1 MSFQRDPLA
10 GKIPVTLIT
19 GFLGSGKTTLISRL
33 VRHPDMNRVAVV
45 INEVGE
51 IGIDHDLV
59 SQSSENISLLANG
72 CICCSVRTD
81 LQETL
86 RDLFA
91 RRQVGE
97 VFDFD
102 RVIIE
107 TTGLADPAP
116 VIQTL
121 ISDTLIGAQFRLD
134 GLVALVDAVNGL
146 STLDTQP
153 EAVKQVAV
161 ADRLFISKSDLATPE
176 GLASLQQRLSDLNP
190 QATPSLVVHG
200 DLPPRALIGLGLAS
214 ARAGEHTMQFLG
226 ESLADTSTDTS
237 RAGRY
242 LGERSPPHDPSIRT
256 LSLRFQQPFAWSA
269 FSSALDLLTQMR
281 GPDLLRVKG
290 IVNVEGKPVVVQ
302 GVQHLF
308 HPPVELDRWPSDDH
322 DSRLVFIT
330 RHIEADVIRR
340 LFEVVGQL
348 GLGTP
353 QPVAT
358 SSSDERNTPRS
369 TLTS

>member
-10 GKIPVTLIT
+10 GKIPVSLIT

-33 VRHPDMNRVAVV
+33 IRHPEMNRVAVV

-134 GLVALVDAVNGL
+134 GLVALDDAVNGL
-146 STLDTQP
+146 STLDTMP

-161 ADRLFISKSDLATPE
+161 ADRLFISKTDLTTPQA
-176 GLASLQQRLSDLNP
+176 LAALQQRLSDINP
-190 QATPSLVVHG
+190 QATQGTVVQG
-200 DLPPRALIGLGLAS
+200 DLPPSALIGLGLAS
-214 ARAGEHTMQFLG
+214 ARAGDHTLRFLG
-226 ESLADTSTDTS
+226 ESIEDTASAATTS
-237 RAGRY
+237 GRY
-242 LGERSPPHDPSIRT
+242 LGERTARHDPAIRT
-256 LSLRFQQPFAWSA
+256 LSLRFRQPFAWSA

-281 GPDLLRVKG
+281 GTDLLRVKG

-308 HPPVELDRWPSDDH
+308 HPPIELDRWPSDDR
-322 DSRLVFIT
+322 DSRLVVIT

-340 LFEVVGQL
+340 LFDVVGQL
-348 GLGTP
+348 GQGSPESVTP
-353 QPVAT
+353 SPPT
-358 SSSDERNTPRS
+358 
-369 TLTS
+369 

>member
-1 MSFQRDPLA
+1 MNFQRDPLA
-10 GKIPVTLIT
+10 GKLPVSLIT

-33 VRHPDMNRVAVV
+33 VRHPEMNRVAVV

-97 VFDFD
+97 VADFD
-102 RVIIE
+102 RVIVE

-134 GLVALVDAVNGL
+134 GLVTLVDAVNGL
-146 STLDTQP
+146 STLDTMP
-153 EAVKQVAV
+153 ESVKQVAV

-176 GLASLQQRLSDLNP
+176 ALSSLQQRLSEINP
-190 QATPSLVVHG
+190 QARQGLVVQG
-200 DLPPRALIGLGLAS
+200 DLPPSALIGLGLAS
-214 ARAGEHTMQFLG
+214 ARAGEHTLQFLG
-226 ESLADTSTDTS
+226 ESLSDTASIAAP
-237 RAGRY
+237 AGRY
-242 LGERSPPHDPSIRT
+242 LGERNARHDPSIRT

-290 IVNVEGKPVVVQ
+290 VVNVEGKPVVVQ

-330 RHIEADVIRR
+330 RHMEADVIRR

-348 GLGTP
+348 GHGAS
-353 QPVAT
+353 QSVAPAP
-358 SSSDERNTPRS
+358 SA
-369 TLTS
+369 